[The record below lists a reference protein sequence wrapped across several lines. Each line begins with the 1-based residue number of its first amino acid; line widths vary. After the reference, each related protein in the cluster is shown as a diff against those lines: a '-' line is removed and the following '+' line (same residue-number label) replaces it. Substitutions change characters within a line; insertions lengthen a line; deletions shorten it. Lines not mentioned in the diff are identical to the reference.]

1 MQKVVGSSPIIRSLN
16 PLETA
21 GFLIKMKNRNYRWR
35 GCLERRLKMAVAGAA
50 VCLLAAACGGGSSK
64 TYSRAA
70 FASCLRHNS
79 FRTIPH
85 RAIPGKGF
93 KTILSIAPTLIV
105 GYFPDKEYSVFIF
118 TADAKAAQQVKTK
131 IDHVRKEDKATTAA
145 SIQQLENLVIVTP
158 ENPGVA
164 NTIVSCEKTSLVN

>member
-1 MQKVVGSSPIIRSLN
+1 
-16 PLETA
+16 
-21 GFLIKMKNRNYRWR
+21 MKNGNDRWR
-35 GCLERRLKMAVAGAA
+35 GCLRTAAAGAA
-50 VCLLAAACGGGSSK
+50 VCLLAAGCGGGSSK
-64 TYSRAA
+64 TYSRAD

-85 RAIPGKGF
+85 KSIPGKGF

-118 TADAKAAQQVKTK
+118 TADAKTAQQVKAK
-131 IDHVRKEDKATTAA
+131 IVQVRKADKATTDA
-145 SIQQLENLVIVTP
+145 SIQQLENLVVVTP

-164 NTIVSCEKTSLVN
+164 NTIASCEKTALIK